1 VTFDF
6 EDQIQPRIG
15 VAYVLDE
22 KAGDK
27 LYANFGRY
35 SNMDNQSFARS
46 AAPIRPNR
54 VDAYFNSTTGAFITQ
69 DIRPNNA
76 NKRVLHN
83 IDPTKTDEVLAGY
96 ARPLGGG
103 WAAEIWG
110 MYRKTDDII
119 EDFPGTDRFT
129 LEDDGTCCVDPGN
142 FRYGNIPGYRKY
154 RALTVEAR
162 KAFRDNWS
170 LDVSYTLSRL
180 EGNWDL
186 DYANQLF
193 YSSSYIDD
201 GPFLYVDTPNR
212 DGILTGDRTHVG
224 KIFASYAFPTNTT
237 LGAYLRY
244 QSGRPYEARGFDP
257 VYETDYLYLEEAGSR
272 RTESWTNI
280 DLQIGQ
286 SFRLGPGEL
295 NIGISIFNVFD
306 EQAVLAVQHDLYD
319 NPDDEANG
327 IVSENF
333 ERPSLIS
340 APRSFAFAA
349 TFSF

>member
-1 VTFDF
+1 
-6 EDQIQPRIG
+6 
-15 VAYVLDE
+15 
-22 KAGDK
+22 
-27 LYANFGRY
+27 
-35 SNMDNQSFARS
+35 MRS
-46 AAPIRPNR
+46 
-54 VDAYFNSTTGAFITQ
+54 
-69 DIRPNNA
+69 NNA
-76 NKRVLHN
+76 NKRVLQN

-119 EDFPGTDRFT
+119 EDFPGVDR
-129 LEDDGTCCVDPGN
+129 EDPTG

-154 RALTVEAR
+154 RAITAEAR

-193 YSSSYIDD
+193 YSSSYIED
-201 GPFLYVDTPNR
+201 GPGLYVTDSNR

-224 KIFASYAFPTNTT
+224 KIFASYVFPTNTT
-237 LGAYLRY
+237 LGAYFRY

-272 RTESWTNI
+272 RTESWTNL

-333 ERPSLIS
+333 ERPSLYS